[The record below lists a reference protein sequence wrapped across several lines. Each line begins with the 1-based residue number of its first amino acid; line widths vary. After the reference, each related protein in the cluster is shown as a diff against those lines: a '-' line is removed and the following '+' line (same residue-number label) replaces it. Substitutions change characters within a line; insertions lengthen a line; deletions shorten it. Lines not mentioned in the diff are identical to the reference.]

1 MDEASTEGSL
11 SAEAAAEERRLALE
25 AVADKELVAA
35 QEEEEED
42 EADED
47 EDDDEDDVDEDE
59 EDDDD
64 DDEDDEDEDED
75 EDDEEDDDAV
85 GTDERGREILRA
97 RGLNSAR
104 VPATDAE
111 PEGSLD
117 EVDTSLLKI
126 QRIEPAVG
134 AAQVV

>member
-11 SAEAAAEERRLALE
+11 TAEAVAEERRLALE
-25 AVADKELVAA
+25 AVADEELVAA
-35 QEEEEED
+35 QEEED
-42 EADED
+42 EAGED

-126 QRIEPAVG
+126 QRIERAVG

>member
-11 SAEAAAEERRLALE
+11 TAEAVAEERRLALE
-25 AVADKELVAA
+25 AVADEEVVAA
-35 QEEEEED
+35 QEEED
-42 EADED
+42 EAGED

>member
-1 MDEASTEGSL
+1 MDEVSTEGSL
-11 SAEAAAEERRLALE
+11 IAEAVAEERQLAPE
-25 AVADKELVAA
+25 AVAGDEVVAA

-42 EADED
+42 EVDEDND

-59 EDDDD
+59 DDD
-64 DDEDDEDEDED
+64 DDED
-75 EDDEEDDDAV
+75 EDDDDDDAV

-97 RGLNSAR
+97 RGASSAR
-104 VPATDAE
+104 VPSTDAE

-134 AAQVV
+134 AARPA